1 MAQNAQGV
9 FHDVT
14 VGDNNVP
21 CVIGSP
27 NCNAGSMGYDAGSG
41 YDQASGL
48 GSVDAY
54 NFIHQ
59 WTSQAPTASAVVPS
73 ILQEVAG
80 APYPANPVFEQGG
93 SWPLTL
99 TLTEEAGVATTLT
112 GFDHRRTEL

>member
-1 MAQNAQGV
+1 MAQNRRGV

-14 VGDNNVP
+14 VGNNSVP

-27 NCNAGSMGYDAGSG
+27 NCTTGSIGYNAGHG

-48 GSVDAY
+48 GSADAY
-54 NFIHQ
+54 NFVHQ

-73 ILQEVAG
+73 IATGSAG
-80 APYPANPVFEQGG
+80 ASDPANRCLNKAAR
-93 SWPLTL
+93 WTLTL

-112 GFDHRRTEL
+112 GFHHQRPEL